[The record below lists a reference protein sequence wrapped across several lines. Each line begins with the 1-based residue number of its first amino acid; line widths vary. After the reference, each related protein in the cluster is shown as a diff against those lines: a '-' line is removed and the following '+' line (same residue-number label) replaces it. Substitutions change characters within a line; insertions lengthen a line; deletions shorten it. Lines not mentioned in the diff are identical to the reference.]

1 VEKPSRLA
9 WLLARTTGRAGVLQL
24 ALATMWLGLR
34 LLRRRRR
41 LRNMRGDLAP
51 PSGLPRGEVAGV
63 DDQVP
68 VASVDFGGRD
78 RGHD

>member
-34 LLRRRRR
+34 LLRRRRW
-41 LRNMRGDLAP
+41 RNMRGDLAP

-63 DDQVP
+63 DDEVP
-68 VASVDFGGRD
+68 FASVDFDGRD